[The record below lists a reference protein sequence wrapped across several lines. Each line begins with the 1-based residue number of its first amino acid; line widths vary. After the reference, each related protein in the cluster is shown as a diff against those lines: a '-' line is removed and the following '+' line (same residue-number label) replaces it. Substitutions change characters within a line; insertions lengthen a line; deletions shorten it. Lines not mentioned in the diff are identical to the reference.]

1 MTARAVRPA
10 VAVQGM
16 FVAFGLVV
24 AAFFPFFALYLDGR
38 GLSKGEIGLVLAIM
52 AVARVL
58 TNPVWGHLSDVTI
71 GRLTALRLGAFGTA
85 LTALLLNGVDGLS
98 AIAVVAFAN
107 AIFFVSTGPN
117 IDAIALVHLGEERM
131 HDYGRI
137 RSWESLA
144 YAAACLAYGAVLETA
159 GIRWAMPLFG
169 AACLGVLAWSAT
181 PHRDRPDREAVAG
194 HGRLGSVGAVF
205 RQAPRFWGFLGAV
218 LLVWTGFNAAW
229 NYFSL
234 RIEDAGGGPLLVGLG
249 TALGGVVE
257 VAVMRSSTR
266 LQGRFGLRRIYP
278 LGCLVYATGFLSWGL
293 VDDPTLLSILTF
305 LEGIGFSLLFTSTV
319 VIVGRMLPDTLYST
333 GNSLAATIGF
343 GFGPILGAGL
353 GGLVYEG
360 LGPVV
365 LYSGASALCV
375 AAAIVAWFALDLP
388 ALEHAGSPP

>member
-1 MTARAVRPA
+1 VNTRAVRPA

-38 GLSKGEIGLVLAIM
+38 GLSKGEIGLVLSIM
-52 AVARVL
+52 ALARVL
-58 TNPVWGHLSDVTI
+58 TNPVWGHLADVTI
-71 GRLTALRLGAFGTA
+71 GRLTALRLGASGTA
-85 LTALLLNGVDGLS
+85 LTAFLLNGVDGLA
-98 AIAVVAFAN
+98 AITIVAFVN
-107 AIFFVSTGPN
+107 SIFFVSTGPN
-117 IDAIALVHLGEERM
+117 IDAIALVHLGDEQM

-169 AACLGVLAWSAT
+169 TAYLGVLAWSAT
-181 PHRDRPDREAVAG
+181 LHRDRPDRGAADG

-205 RQAPRFWGFLGAV
+205 RVAPRFAGFLVAV

-234 RIEDAGGGPLLVGLG
+234 RIQDAGGGALLVGIG
-249 TALGGVVE
+249 TALGGLVE

-266 LQGRFGLRRIYP
+266 LQRRFGLRRVYP
-278 LGCLVYATGFLSWGL
+278 LGCLVYATGFLLWGL
-293 VDDPTLLSILTF
+293 VDDPTILSILTF

-333 GNSLAATIGF
+333 GNSLAATVGF

-375 AAAIVAWFALDLP
+375 AGAIVAWFTLGLP
-388 ALEHAGSPP
+388 ALEHGEPVP